1 MVTNL
6 ETINPADITHSGI
19 TILSAHPCNP
29 LSEKELL
36 DHLMHAFDEPLDYPS
51 LSNATVPGD
60 RVAIAVQQGIPCVK
74 QILAGTLAALS
85 HAGIDEENITVL
97 VTSQHLRSE
106 LQEAAGSQIA
116 VIEHVPNS
124 SEQLALLGVTEAGDP
139 LRLNRV
145 LSDADLVLSIG
156 PAQGEQSCDRLMAR
170 ILPTFSDLET
180 LGRFQSP
187 RSGDTAGKR
196 AVLAKE
202 SDTCDWLLGLGLAL
216 QVVPGPEGTV
226 VRCFCGTPL
235 AAARRSTESY
245 REIWRHSLPKRA
257 DLVVASI
264 CGDKSQQNWN
274 ALSRALSAAEALV
287 ESKGAIALCSEIGSP
302 LGPSL
307 RRMLDAA
314 DLSLVEKKLKRD
326 QFEDSIFALQLCR
339 VLQQHTVYLASTVDP
354 TTVERLGLA
363 PIAND
368 SELRRLIKTHRN
380 CILLHDAQY
389 LEAAFSDDE

>member
-1 MVTNL
+1 MSC
-6 ETINPADITHSGI
+6 THSMNHS
-19 TILSAHPCNP
+19 T
-29 LSEKELL
+29 
-36 DHLMHAFDEPLDYPS
+36 
-51 LSNATVPGD
+51 T
-60 RVAIAVQQGIPCVK
+60 
-74 QILAGTLAALS
+74 
-85 HAGIDEENITVL
+85 
-97 VTSQHLRSE
+97 LRSRMQLSQVIESQSPSSKAYLASSRSLPVRWRHFPMRGSMRRISLFLSPRSILRLE

-187 RSGDTAGKR
+187 RSGDTAGKC

-235 AAARRSTESY
+235 AAARRSAESY

-314 DLSLVEKKLKRD
+314 DLSLVEKKLR
-326 QFEDSIFALQLCR
+326 AR
-339 VLQQHTVYLASTVDP
+339 PV
-354 TTVERLGLA
+354 RG
-363 PIAND
+363 
-368 SELRRLIKTHRN
+368 
-380 CILLHDAQY
+380 
-389 LEAAFSDDE
+389 